1 MRPVKIVQRCMTVAL
16 FIRNISPGESASL
29 LLFGSLLADRLSVQQ
44 QRECDEGL
52 ISYADLERIPGKI
65 ENQCMDLH
73 YDSLDMS
80 DQTFADL
87 SQNKTFEDIPSDV
100 FDKIPRAVTAREE
113 RRLVKLQEK
122 LMLDHRASEQETGQP
137 KVCVKA

>member
-1 MRPVKIVQRCMTVAL
+1 M
-16 FIRNISPGESASL
+16 
-29 LLFGSLLADRLSVQQ
+29 QQ
-44 QRECDEGL
+44 QEYEEGL

-65 ENQCMDLH
+65 ENQCMDQH
-73 YDSLDMS
+73 YDSLDMTA

-87 SQNKTFEDIPSDV
+87 KHNKTFEDIPSDV

-122 LMLDHRASEQETGQP
+122 MMLENRSNAVDNETGNP
-137 KVCVKA
+137 KVCVKAN